1 MVRRTYYLP
10 RDVVAELDEA
20 VAQAQAKAFV
30 DRAPNKSAVI
40 AAVLRA
46 GLTALPEVIK
56 QLRESRPP
64 ADRSPEGSRPQPNGT
79 ARTSRWQ
86 RPVAVPDSLD
96 ELRGP
101 TTGVVHLP
109 ISVHSSGLGPADAF
123 DLTRESDRI
132 AMYEIVLAE
141 AGLPDL
147 LRFVDGAELRGLWS
161 RLWLPPHVRSAW
173 GKHFHEPAA

>member
-46 GLTALPEVIK
+46 GLTALPEVVK
-56 QLRESRPP
+56 QLRERRPP
-64 ADRSPEGSRPQPNGT
+64 ADRSPLDRDSQPT
-79 ARTSRWQ
+79 EIARTSGWQ

-96 ELRGP
+96 DLRGP
-101 TTGVVHLP
+101 TTGVLHLP
-109 ISVHSSGLGPADAF
+109 LGLHASGAGPSEGF
-123 DLTRESDRI
+123 DLRRTESRISMYQLVLREGSLD
-132 AMYEIVLAE
+132 
-141 AGLPDL
+141 DL
-147 LRFVDGAELRGLWS
+147 VRYLNSEEVRRLWP
-161 RLWLPPHVRSAW
+161 RLWLPGHVRRAWSQHFPYGSA
-173 GKHFHEPAA
+173 